1 MGARA
6 LKPLN
11 SRSARLRGRQRS
23 RELDLTISTPPRPLR
38 CHRCRRSPHGSPTAC
53 SLTQP
58 TRRRGAKN
66 KAMVVRIRL
75 ARFGR
80 KHRPFYRIVVA
91 DARSPRDGRHLE
103 RVGTYDPL
111 PGKDG
116 IKEVRLRADR
126 IRYWMACG
134 AQPTSKV
141 AWLLGK
147 AGILP
152 EQPRPE
158 PVTRAFSSRR
168 RLVPLVGAVGVFR

>member
-1 MGARA
+1 
-6 LKPLN
+6 
-11 SRSARLRGRQRS
+11 
-23 RELDLTISTPPRPLR
+23 
-38 CHRCRRSPHGSPTAC
+38 
-53 SLTQP
+53 
-58 TRRRGAKN
+58 
-66 KAMVVRIRL
+66 MVVRIRL

-116 IKEVRLRADR
+116 IKEVRIRADR

-158 PVTRAFSSRR
+158 PVVAPEPAAAAPAVEAPAAKAPAQQTRAFSSRR
-168 RLVPLVGAVGVFR
+168 LAPMVGAVGAFRSDIVVRRVADDDLDNM

>member
-1 MGARA
+1 
-6 LKPLN
+6 
-11 SRSARLRGRQRS
+11 
-23 RELDLTISTPPRPLR
+23 
-38 CHRCRRSPHGSPTAC
+38 
-53 SLTQP
+53 
-58 TRRRGAKN
+58 
-66 KAMVVRIRL
+66 MVVRIRL

-116 IKEVRLRADR
+116 IKEVRIRADR

-158 PVTRAFSSRR
+158 PVAAPEPVVAPEPVAAEPAAAEAPAQTRAFSSRR
-168 RLVPLVGAVGVFR
+168 LAPLVGAVGAFRSDIVVRRVADDDDLDNM